1 MIMQGRE
8 HNFCTTSAMRFIC
21 QRSLVTDH
29 EQSFRHATCRFLV
42 TIWKTWE
49 SGRVVQFSK
58 LHGVFLHINGLPFV
72 ISFFFTRSDLDETS
86 CSIRVQMH
94 GVTLSRHQP
103 ICAMADCFPDFALSL
118 FFFLFSIHPQ
128 ILHDLE
134 REYEN
139 ELLASIDTKQPVTV
153 QITWKLISEPRY

>member
-1 MIMQGRE
+1 MDY
-8 HNFCTTSAMRFIC
+8 FIE
-21 QRSLVTDH
+21 S
-29 EQSFRHATCRFLV
+29 ATCRFLV

-49 SGRVVQFSK
+49 SGRVVSFSK
-58 LHGVFLHINGLPFV
+58 LHGAFLHINGLPFV
-72 ISFFFTRSDLDETS
+72 TSFFTRSDLDETS
-86 CSIRVQMH
+86 CFIRVQMH

-103 ICAMADCFPDFALSL
+103 ICAMADCFPDFSLSL
-118 FFFLFSIHPQ
+118 SFFLFSIHPQ

-153 QITWKLISEPRY
+153 QITWR